1 MVSVVVKGTPQ
12 PWMLRNSHQQR
23 TFTLQRGVHFLQDG
37 FIFLDVL
44 KNIKCAD
51 GIKFLREWDC
61 PRIHLHQPCVR
72 QSLRSKSQTLDK
84 YLASEDLSFRIFLGD
99 AGKNKTCSTANFKKR
114 TEFGM
119 VLA

>member
-23 TFTLQRGVHFLQDG
+23 PFGLQRGVHFLQDG

-61 PRIHLHQPCVR
+61 PRIHLHQPCIR

-84 YLASEDLSFRIFLGD
+84 YLASENLSFRIFLGD
-99 AGKNKTCSTANFKKR
+99 AGKYKTRSTANF
-114 TEFGM
+114 E
-119 VLA
+119 